1 MLNDMEPQDTK
12 AERRILVGTS
22 GFSYAAW
29 RGIFYPEK
37 LPQKS
42 FLSYYSQHFKT
53 TEVNN
58 TFYRLPNPDVAR
70 NWYSEV
76 GDGFRFTL
84 KLSQRITHI
93 KRLKDVESEMARFTE
108 STIALSDKMGPILVQ
123 LPPNFRMNLPVLDD
137 FLSRY
142 AQNRLLAVEFRHE
155 SWHNDEVYGVLTKH
169 GAALGIIE
177 RDDPDA
183 PAPPTIITGGFAYMR
198 LRKGDYSAP
207 ELEHWAKWIVA
218 QKVDVFCYLKHDDR
232 APVLAADLVKAIQL
246 ETDTAGESREAG
258 EATNSSES

>member
-1 MLNDMEPQDTK
+1 MSTEDRQI
-12 AERRILVGTS
+12 ERRIFVGTS

-42 FLSYYSQHFKT
+42 FLSYYAQHFTT

-76 GDGFRFTL
+76 AAGFRFTL

-93 KRLKDVESEMARFTE
+93 KRLKDVESEMARFSE
-108 STIALSDKMGPILVQ
+108 STVALSDKMGPILVQ
-123 LPPNFRMNLPVLDD
+123 LPPNFRMNLHVLDD
-137 FLSRY
+137 FLSGY
-142 AQNRLLAVEFRHE
+142 AQNRMLAVEFRHE
-155 SWHNDEVYGVLTKH
+155 SWYNDEVYGLLSRH

-183 PAPPTIITGGFAYMR
+183 PAPPAIITGSFAYMR
-198 LRKGDYSAP
+198 LRKGDYSAS
-207 ELEHWAKWIVA
+207 ELEHWATWIVN

-232 APVLAADLVKAIQL
+232 APVLATELIKAIQL
-246 ETDTAGESREAG
+246 ESQDLGGSNTSGES
-258 EATNSSES
+258 